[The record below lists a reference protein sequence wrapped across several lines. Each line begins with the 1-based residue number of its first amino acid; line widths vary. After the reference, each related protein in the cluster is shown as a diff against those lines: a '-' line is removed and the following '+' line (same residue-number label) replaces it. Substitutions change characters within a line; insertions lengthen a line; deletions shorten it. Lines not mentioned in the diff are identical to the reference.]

1 MEPVTKNYLFE
12 LLIAVVV
19 TLILLLGVSAI
30 HTQKCHEKEM
40 KLLREINAKIAERDA
55 RDASFHEHLSNCS
68 FLDRDQVYVNHNGY
82 VKSHYNHGYAASQK

>member
-12 LLIAVVV
+12 LLTAVVV

-40 KLLREINAKIAERDA
+40 KVLNEINAKNAERDA
-55 RDASFHEHLSNCS
+55 RDESFREHLSTCS
-68 FLDRDQVYVNHNGY
+68 FLPSDQVYVNHNGY
-82 VKSHYNHGYAASQK
+82 VKSHYNHGYAASRK